1 MTACEATLSGLH
13 AHEEIAALNE
23 NESIAEIDTMAGG
36 AGLNIDSITVKDFAL
51 RGVHASGPADIA
63 SLQQVL
69 GHIFQLSR
77 RRRRGKGDTPP
88 NEQIAF
94 ATRARALSVEIRDYM
109 AQRRACK
116 KSDHTIEKSQRALD
130 LLFAVC
136 GDINASSISTTH
148 VRRVWDLI
156 RWTPGGRASAKILA
170 TKRVEDLIAEGQAL
184 DLEAPARGTFE
195 LHRRMLNT
203 FFNNLTET
211 GTLHFSP
218 MAAFPKIQDDLVEYP
233 EKAERLFSEADLQKI
248 FDPVDFLK
256 NARKSPHLWWCP
268 MIGLYTGMRVGEVAQ
283 LKLIDIVQEQG
294 FWCFDIKITVDD
306 DLRNS
311 PGRKSRQR
319 LKGRSAIR
327 TFPIPQQLIDL
338 GFLEFVEDVRE
349 AGRLRLFPNLSAGTF
364 LNGETKANYG
374 ECLSRQLT
382 SYFQE
387 LGFAKGVRFHAFRH
401 TIISDLIQQGVDDRD
416 IALIM
421 GHANASEKAKAKSTA
436 RRHYDH
442 PTSPKLRPKKSG
454 LRPWQ
459 SEILS
464 SFDPVVQLPRYE
476 KGQFRHCLM
485 RDALVHP

>member
-1 MTACEATLSGLH
+1 MTVCQAALSGLH
-13 AHEEIAALNE
+13 PHEEIAALDE
-23 NESIAEIDTMAGG
+23 NELLAAIDTISAG
-36 AGLNIDSITVKDFAL
+36 AGLKIDCMTYKDFDL
-51 RGVHASGPADIA
+51 RGVQASGPADVE
-63 SLQQVL
+63 SLKQVI
-69 GHIFQLSR
+69 GHIFNLSR
-77 RRRRGKGDTPP
+77 RRRRRG
-88 NEQIAF
+88 NEETQPSEEISYT
-94 ATRARALSVEIRDYM
+94 TRARALSVEIKDYM
-109 AQRRACK
+109 AQRMACR

-148 VRRVWDLI
+148 IRRVWDLI
-156 RWTPGGRASAKILA
+156 RWTPSGRASAKILA
-170 TKRVEDLIAEGQAL
+170 TKRAEDLIAEGQAL
-184 DLEAPARGTFE
+184 SLEAPARGTFE

-218 MAAFPKIQDDLVEYP
+218 MAAFPKIQDDLIEYP
-233 EKAERLFSEADLQKI
+233 EKAERLFSEHDLQQI
-248 FDPVDFLK
+248 FDPVDFPE

-364 LNGETKANYG
+364 IGGETKANYG

-382 SYFQE
+382 SYFEE

-401 TIISDLIQQGVDDRD
+401 TIISDFIQQGVDDRD
-416 IALIM
+416 IALLM
-421 GHANASEKAKAKSTA
+421 GHANASEKAKSMS
-436 RRHYDH
+436 RQHYDH
-442 PTSPKLRPKKSG
+442 PASPKLRPKKSG
-454 LRPWQ
+454 LRQWQ

-476 KGQFRHCLM
+476 KGQFRHCLK